1 MRAGGAGLNLI
12 GANRLILFDPSW
24 NPAIDQQAMARV
36 WRDGQKKDVYI
47 YRLLSTG
54 TVEEKIFQRQILK
67 QEFASVLKNKN
78 AKQRGSRNQLQAQSE
93 VRHFSP
99 EELKQLFL
107 PPVQTKCQTYDLI
120 QNLSNKTKYHATG
133 AANEYDE
140 ASSDKDVE
148 NRLELFPNYCGPEDI
163 TDEVLKYQVQT
174 VLSKVVTFVHTKSSP
189 DSRNSDGKLLP
200 TSDQTADAK
209 CDSKR
214 DRSKYGSTV
223 ATRKAI
229 SRD

>member
-1 MRAGGAGLNLI
+1 M
-12 GANRLILFDPSW
+12 
-24 NPAIDQQAMARV
+24 
-36 WRDGQKKDVYI
+36 
-47 YRLLSTG
+47 
-54 TVEEKIFQRQILK
+54 EEKIFQRQILK

-78 AKQRGSRNQLQAQSE
+78 AKQGGSRDQLQAQSE

-133 AANEYDE
+133 AANEYDD

-163 TDEVLKYQVQT
+163 TDEVLKDQVQT
-174 VLSKVVTFVHTKSSP
+174 VLSNVVTFVHTKSSCRNP
-189 DSRNSDGKLLP
+189 DSRNSDRKTTVP
-200 TSDQTADAK
+200 TSGQTTDAK
-209 CDSKR
+209 SESKR
-214 DRSKYGSTV
+214 H
-223 ATRKAI
+223 RKQVWI
-229 SRD
+229 DSDEDSDFERD